1 MFFWGGVF
9 YKLMIFI
16 SFTLFLSRFFKSGIP
31 FALSNSSEENM
42 RASAIKQDPNKN
54 TLQIRDLLIMKNVAK
69 SKLNQ
74 QAGAI
79 GVEQQLSA
87 TELAFVTGG
96 VVVIKPPVRDGGV
109 SLMHIGDGDGPI
121 WIKE

>member
-1 MFFWGGVF
+1 
-9 YKLMIFI
+9 
-16 SFTLFLSRFFKSGIP
+16 
-31 FALSNSSEENM
+31 M

-74 QAGAI
+74 QAGTI
-79 GVEQQLSA
+79 GTEQQLSA

-96 VVVIKPPVRDGGV
+96 VVVIKPPVLDGGV
-109 SLMHIGDGDGPI
+109 SVMHIGDGDGPI